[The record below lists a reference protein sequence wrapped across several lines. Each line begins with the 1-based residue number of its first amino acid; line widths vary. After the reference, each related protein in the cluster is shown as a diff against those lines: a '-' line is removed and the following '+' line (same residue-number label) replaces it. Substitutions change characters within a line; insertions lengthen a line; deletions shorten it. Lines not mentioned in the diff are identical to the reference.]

1 MVKSKHNP
9 LIYKFFKIYTLWKIN
24 RNFRRVMITGEF
36 NEKNKAILLISN
48 HFSWWDGFWA
58 MYLNLKIFRRK
69 FHFMMLEE
77 QLEKFWFFKYTGGY
91 PVRRRTRSV
100 LESINYTIELLS
112 RRQNLVLLFPQGR
125 LESLYKSSITFEKGV
140 TRIASEINGKAQ
152 VIFVVNLV
160 DYLSEPKPSLY
171 TCLKEF
177 TIENQ
182 QAGDIE
188 QAYNTF
194 LSECISE
201 QIKSVND

>member
-9 LIYKFFKIYTLWKIN
+9 LIYNFFKIYTLWKIS
-24 RNFRRVMITGEF
+24 RNFRQVIITGEF
-36 NEKNKAILLISN
+36 NENNKAILLISN

-112 RRQNLVLLFPQGR
+112 GRQNLVLLFPQGR
-125 LESLYKSSITFEKGV
+125 VESLYKNSITFEKGV

-152 VIFVVNLV
+152 VLFVVNLV

-171 TCLKEF
+171 VYLKEH
-177 TIENQ
+177 TMENQ
-182 QAGDIE
+182 HAEGIE
-188 QAYNTF
+188 QAYKAF
-194 LSECISE
+194 LSECFSK

>member
-1 MVKSKHNP
+1 MVNSKHNT
-9 LIYKFFKIYTLWKIN
+9 LIYSFFKIYTLWKIS
-24 RNFRRVMITGEF
+24 RSFRRVIITGEY
-36 NEKNKAILLISN
+36 NEDNKAILLISN

-91 PVRRRTRSV
+91 PVRKRTRSI

-112 RRQNLVLLFPQGR
+112 VRQNLVLLFPQGR
-125 LESLYKSSITFEKGV
+125 LESLYKNSITFEKGV
-140 TRIASEINGKAQ
+140 SRIASAVAGKAQ

-160 DYLSEPKPSLY
+160 DYLSESKPSLCVY
-171 TCLKEF
+171 LKEF

-182 QAGDIE
+182 QAEGIE
-188 QAYNTF
+188 PAYNAF

-201 QIKSVND
+201 QIKSVDD

>member
-9 LIYKFFKIYTLWKIN
+9 LIYNFLKTYTLWKIS
-24 RNFRRVMITGEF
+24 RNFRQVIINGEF
-36 NEKNKAILLISN
+36 KDNNKAILLISN

-77 QLEKFWFFKYTGGY
+77 QLEKFWFFKYSGGY
-91 PVRRRTRSV
+91 PVRKRTRSV
-100 LESINYTIELLS
+100 LESIDYTIELLS
-112 RRQNLVLLFPQGR
+112 GSQNLVLLFPQGR
-125 LESLYKSSITFEKGV
+125 LESLYKNSLTFEKGI
-140 TRIASEINGKAQ
+140 TRIVSGINGKAQ
-152 VIFVVNLV
+152 ILFVVNLI

-171 TCLKEF
+171 VWLKEF
-177 TIENQ
+177 TNENQ
-182 QAGDIE
+182 QAEGIE
-188 QAYNTF
+188 KAYNTF

>member
-9 LIYKFFKIYTLWKIN
+9 LIYNFFKIYALWKIR
-24 RNFRRVMITGEF
+24 RNFRRVLITGEF
-36 NEKNKAILLISN
+36 NENNKAILLISN

-58 MYLNLKIFRRK
+58 MYLNLKIFRRR

-91 PVRRRTRSV
+91 PVRRRSRSV

-140 TRIASEINGKAQ
+140 TRITSEINGKAQ

-171 TCLKEF
+171 VYLKEY
-177 TIENQ
+177 TMENQ
-182 QAGDIE
+182 HAEGIE
-188 QAYNTF
+188 QAYNAF
-194 LSECISE
+194 LSECFSK